1 MQYVIHFL
9 VQHHSQFLVSKL
21 FLTFGVPL
29 FSSKILSTILYLFPS
44 FSNAINPIPFF
55 VGKTMEY
62 ECSWVGQG
70 ERLVDSRRKNGAS
83 KKEDNK
89 YIPLEQMIELG
100 LIKLVQV
107 SYHTSTHHKVERVQ
121 YVLSFLSITFTFFL
135 SGLLI
140 HCRGIMK
147 SLIFTL
153 HYPCLSLPLSLS
165 VSLPAS
171 LFPSKPVPPSLSLFF
186 FYLSRSPPLSSQS
199 VSRIFNQAIS
209 IFLFSIPSTHTH
221 ATIHS
226 YIQQCDTRIAAAN
239 AGLDLRPLI
248 ISEIQGLFFLSAI
261 YYSGIIMY

>member
-1 MQYVIHFL
+1 MQYVIRFL
-9 VQHHSQFLVSKL
+9 VQHHSKFLVLKL

-121 YVLSFLSITFTFFL
+121 YVLSFLCITFTFFL

-147 SLIFTL
+147 SLISTL

-165 VSLPAS
+165 VSLPAAR
-171 LFPSKPVPPSLSLFF
+171 L
-186 FYLSRSPPLSSQS
+186 
-199 VSRIFNQAIS
+199 AIS
-209 IFLFSIPSTHTH
+209 L
-221 ATIHS
+221 
-226 YIQQCDTRIAAAN
+226 
-239 AGLDLRPLI
+239 
-248 ISEIQGLFFLSAI
+248 
-261 YYSGIIMY
+261 